1 MLQTSTL
8 QFLKQLAK
16 NNNKEWFDANRK
28 KYDAA
33 KADYIDSVQKIINEF
48 SKTDATLSAVEAR
61 KCLFRINR
69 DIRFSRDKSPYKT
82 NFGAS
87 VLTN

>member
-33 KADYIDSVQKIINEF
+33 KADYIESVQKIINAF
-48 SKTDATLSAVEAR
+48 SKTDAIRRLSLR
-61 KCLFRINR
+61 TQRPGGFGRGHQR
-69 DIRFSRDKSPYKT
+69 GMSSPLAAPLRT
-82 NFGAS
+82 TRPG
-87 VLTN
+87 